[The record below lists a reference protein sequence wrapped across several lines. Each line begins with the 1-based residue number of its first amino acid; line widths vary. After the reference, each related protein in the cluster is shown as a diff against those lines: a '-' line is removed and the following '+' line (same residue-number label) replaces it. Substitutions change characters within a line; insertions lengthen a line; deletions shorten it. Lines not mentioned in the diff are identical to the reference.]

1 MKITQLSVFLENRRG
16 RLYDA
21 ARVLGEASVNIKA
34 LTIAEN
40 EEFGILRM
48 VVDKPEKALELL
60 KKNGFVA
67 SITDIV
73 AVEVSD
79 RPGGLAV
86 ILKILDDNGINLEYM
101 YAFVEKNA
109 DNAIVVFRFDD
120 PDRAI
125 EVLSKNNIRVFIK
138 KDIDKYII

>member
-1 MKITQLSVFLENRRG
+1 MLQHRAVQQVDQPGLE
-16 RLYDA
+16 
-21 ARVLGEASVNIKA
+21 
-34 LTIAEN
+34 
-40 EEFGILRM
+40 
-48 VVDKPEKALELL
+48 
-60 KKNGFVA
+60 
-67 SITDIV
+67 V

-125 EVLSKNNIRVFIK
+125 EVLSKNNIRVFSK

>member
-125 EVLSKNNIRVFIK
+125 EVLSKNRVRVFGK
-138 KDIDKYII
+138 KDIQG

>member
-48 VVDKPEKALELL
+48 VVDNPEKALELL

-125 EVLSKNNIRVFIK
+125 EVLSKNNIRVFSK